1 MLSPEF
7 VVLFHLKTNNH
18 KIESLR
24 SIGIHPQK
32 AKNAIKNLIDI
43 WMINEL
49 PDWIYWINE
58 DILDTNID
66 LVQEIIDLKRKF
78 NQLKV
83 FINHKINADIGYY
96 KDIDKLII

>member
-1 MLSPEF
+1 MLTPEF

-32 AKNAIKNLIDI
+32 AKNAIKNLVDI
-43 WMINEL
+43 WMIYEL

-66 LVQEIIDLKRKF
+66 LAQEIIDLKRKF
-78 NQLKV
+78 NQLKILV
-83 FINHKINADIGYY
+83 NHKINSDISIY
-96 KDIDKLII
+96 KDIDKLVI

>member
-1 MLSPEF
+1 MLTPEF

-43 WMINEL
+43 
-49 PDWIYWINE
+49 
-58 DILDTNID
+58 
-66 LVQEIIDLKRKF
+66 
-78 NQLKV
+78 
-83 FINHKINADIGYY
+83 
-96 KDIDKLII
+96 

>member
-1 MLSPEF
+1 MLTPEF

-43 WMINEL
+43 WMIHEL

-58 DILDTNID
+58 DILDKNID
-66 LVQEIIDLKRKF
+66 LAQENIDLRRKF
-78 NQLKV
+78 HQLKV
-83 FINHKINADIGYY
+83 LVQHKINEDIGSY
-96 KDIDKLII
+96 KNIDALVL